1 MNLFRIFGTIAI
13 KNKEANEA
21 IDETT
26 DKAEKSHGRLKS
38 VFSSIGSAAVKFGK
52 VAATAT
58 LAVATGIATM
68 TAGAVKNYAE
78 YEQLVGGVETLFK
91 NSSSKV
97 VEYANNAYKTAGMS
111 ANQYMNT
118 VTSFSASLL
127 QSLDGDT
134 KAAAEKANVAIT
146 DMSDNA
152 NKMGTS
158 MESIQNAYQGFA
170 KQNYTMLDN
179 LKLGY
184 GGTKEEMQ
192 RLLEDAEKLSGQKF
206 DLSSYADIVD
216 AIHVVQKEM
225 GISGITAEEAAEAV
239 KNGSMTQEEAFNAMG
254 TTAKEAATTIQGS
267 IGMMKAAWTNLM
279 TGMADPEQNM
289 DTLLNNLVDSVMS
302 VADNLVPRI
311 AATLPRIVTGISELV
326 QKLAPYIPPLLQQL
340 IPSLIQGATS
350 LLSEIVN
357 NLPGILD
364 TLLPGIGGQIGQSL
378 TTALNS
384 IFGTLTSILPS
395 LLQLIEPILSA
406 AADLLAALLP
416 PLMQIIQAIL
426 PPLTDLIKML
436 LPPIVQIIQLVL
448 PVLVS
453 LLTPVLALLQP
464 IFELLTPF
472 LTLITTLLEPLMSLI
487 NMILPPIIELLSM
500 LIDEYLS
507 VLQPIIQW
515 YADFLSGVLNGAIQ
529 LIITVITNCRESFAA
544 AWQGIKTVWSVAG
557 DFFKGIWSKISAAFS
572 AVGSFFGNVFKA
584 GWNAIQ
590 TAFSPVVGFF
600 KKVWDGIKNIFS
612 KVGATIGN
620 AITNTV
626 KTAINGVLSTAI
638 KIINGFIS
646 AINLAISVI
655 NAIPGVSISKLDK
668 LSTPKLEKGGVLKK
682 GQVGILEGNGAE
694 AVVPLEKNKE
704 WISKVADD
712 MERTIGSGG
721 SSEQL
726 DRIIRMLD
734 MLITMLPDA
743 LAEAVRQLKL
753 EINKREFGRLVKEV
767 ST

>member
-1 MNLFRIFGTIAI
+1 MNLFRIFGTIAV

-111 ANQYMNT
+111 ANKYMDT

-134 KAAAEKANVAIT
+134 AAAADKADLAIT

-152 NKMGTS
+152 NKMGTA

-192 RLLEDAEKLSGQKF
+192 RLLSDAEKLSGQKF

-216 AIHVVQKEM
+216 AIHVVQTEM
-225 GISGITAEEAAEAV
+225 GIT
-239 KNGSMTQEEAFNAMG
+239 G
-254 TTAKEAATTIQGS
+254 TTSKEAATTIQGS

-279 TGMADPEQNM
+279 TGMADPDQNM
-289 DTLLNNLVDSVMS
+289 DTLLNNFVDSVMT

-326 QKLAPYIPPLLQQL
+326 QKLEPYIPPLLQEL
-340 IPSLIQGATS
+340 IPALIQGATS

-426 PPLTDLIKML
+426 PPLTNLINML

-448 PVLVS
+448 PALVS

-464 IFELLTPF
+464 IFDLLTPF
-472 LTLITTLLEPLMSLI
+472 LDIITTLLEPLMSLI
-487 NMILPPIIELLSM
+487 NMILPPTIELLSM
-500 LIDEYLS
+500 LINECLV
-507 VLQPIIQW
+507 VLEPIIQW
-515 YADFLSGVLNGAIQ
+515 FADFLSGVLNKAIR
-529 LIITVITNCRESFAA
+529 LIMTVITNCRESFAM
-544 AWQGIKTVWSVAG
+544 AWQGIKSVWSGAG
-557 DFFKGIWSKISAAFS
+557 DFFKGIWNGIKNAFS
-572 AVGSFFGNVFKA
+572 AVGSWFGNIFTKA
-584 GWNAIQ
+584 
-590 TAFSPVVGFF
+590 S
-600 KKVWDGIKNIFS
+600 DGIKKAFSGITGFFSNIWNGIKNVFS
-612 KVGATIGN
+612 KVGQVVGN

-626 KTAINGVLSTAI
+626 KKAVNGVLSTAI

-655 NAIPGVSISKLDK
+655 NAIPGVKISKIDK

-712 MERTIGSGG
+712 MEYAFGSGAN
-721 SSEQL
+721 EQL
-726 DRIIRMLD
+726 ERIIDMLD
-734 MLITMLPDA
+734 TLITMLPEA
-743 LAEAVRQLKL
+743 LADAVRQLKI
-753 EINKREFGRLVKEV
+753 EINKREFGRVIREV
-767 ST
+767 TTT